1 MTMLKMARIVNSLS
15 KDESGLFIWLMSG
28 VLLVKHGHRIVV
40 LIFLLVSFQLVI
52 PQNHASSSDSDI
64 RLVRSDRKGVT
75 VELNSPEYKIVQKRV
90 GEIVYDEIVIGEYG
104 TSKDA
109 GKPAL
114 PLRGTLIGL
123 PEKGN
128 VTFKVTGSDYQTI
141 HLERDIAP
149 YLLPVNGHLPQV
161 PDKDTYQADTFYP
174 GHLAAEGFTGYMR
187 DQHVKQILFYPVQ
200 YNPHEREVRIYR
212 RIVVE
217 AAYENPIDG
226 SLKKLS
232 RKSKA
237 MPAGQASGAYEKLL
251 KDSLLNYDSLQR

>member
-1 MTMLKMARIVNSLS
+1 M
-15 KDESGLFIWLMSG
+15 
-28 VLLVKHGHRIVV
+28 KHGHRIVA
-40 LIFLLVSFQLVI
+40 LIFFLVVSVQFLI
-52 PQNHASSSDSDI
+52 PAGFAWPSDSDI
-64 RLVRSDRKGVT
+64 RLVRSDGKGVAIEMT
-75 VELNSPEYKIVQKRV
+75 TPEYKVVQKKV
-90 GEIVYDEIVIGEYG
+90 GETVYDEIVIGEYG

-114 PLRGTLIGL
+114 PLRGTLIGV

-128 VTFKVTGSDYQTI
+128 VTFKVTGYDYKTI

-212 RIVVE
+212 RIIVE
-217 AAYENPIDG
+217 IAYEYPIEG

-232 RKSKA
+232 RKGKA
-237 MPAGQASGAYEKLL
+237 MPAGQATGAYEKLL